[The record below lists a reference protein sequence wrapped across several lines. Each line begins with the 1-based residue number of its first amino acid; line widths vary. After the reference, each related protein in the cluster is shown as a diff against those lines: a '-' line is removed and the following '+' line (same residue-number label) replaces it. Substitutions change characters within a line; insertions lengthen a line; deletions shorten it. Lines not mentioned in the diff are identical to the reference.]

1 MKRGIP
7 HTRQQEQGFTLMEVI
22 TALAILSVMIT
33 LNYKILLG
41 IMESKQMLDDKRE
54 GMFLA
59 NSLLTRISRELQLAV
74 RRPLLPNCN
83 GLTTTS
89 DSQAGMQKNPVI
101 TTERVAGGMSLSFV
115 AQEAGQYIPDGGT
128 HSGLVQITY
137 RPAGGS
143 SQEEQLPDGQFYLIR
158 EEIPYTKPLSTA
170 CKNALRFPISNN
182 LTSIQFKFLNK
193 QSKQWT
199 DVWENED
206 GRQLPAI
213 IQFSAELKTPRGKT
227 ETYTSAIKLFDG

>member
-1 MKRGIP
+1 MKRGTP

-74 RRPLLPNCN
+74 RRPLLPSCN
-83 GLTTTS
+83 GLTGTS
-89 DSQAGMQKNPVI
+89 DNQSGMQKNPFI
-101 TTERVAGGMSLSFV
+101 TTESVAGGMALSFI
-115 AQEAGQYIPDGGT
+115 AQEAGQYVPDGGT

-137 RPAGGS
+137 RPAKGS
-143 SQEEQLPDGQFYLIR
+143 SQEDQLPDGQFYLIR
-158 EEIPYTKPLSTA
+158 EEVPYTKPLSTA

-182 LTSIQFKFLNK
+182 LTSIKFKFLNK
-193 QSKQWT
+193 QSKQWS

-206 GRQLPAI
+206 SRQLPAI

-227 ETYTSAIKLFDG
+227 ETYTSAIKLHDG